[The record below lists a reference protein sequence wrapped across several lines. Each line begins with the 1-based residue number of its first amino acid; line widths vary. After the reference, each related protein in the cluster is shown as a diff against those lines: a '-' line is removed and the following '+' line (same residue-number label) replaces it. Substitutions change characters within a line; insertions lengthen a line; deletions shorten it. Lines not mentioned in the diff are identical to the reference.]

1 VESDWL
7 GVRLPDND
15 DDGTPEEVFDDE
27 DDSDSVDATDR
38 EVDTFSEDER
48 STDRVMLLL
57 GNSVAVNDLVL
68 L

>member
-1 VESDWL
+1 MESDWL